1 MPGAYTVSM
10 GWGLLRCS
18 IASASRRYNSYIFQP
33 FIGGLSISKAPL
45 QASTS
50 SSWARSGKVS
60 RMPNRSSFQGP
71 RLIFTLP
78 ARHCELNG
86 PNLVSLSPLSRAEI
100 HAEAAER
107 AYEVK
112 GPVLAGLWSAT
123 IPICVGDK

>member
-1 MPGAYTVSM
+1 VGVSERAEALV
-10 GWGLLRCS
+10 GTLETRL
-18 IASASRRYNSYIFQP
+18 AEARRRSECLP
-33 FIGGLSISKAPL
+33 KR
-45 QASTS
+45 
-50 SSWARSGKVS
+50 RSGKPS
-60 RMPNRSSFQGP
+60 RTRNSSSFQAP
-71 RLIFTLP
+71 RRIFTLS

>member
-1 MPGAYTVSM
+1 MGVSERAEALV
-10 GWGLLRCS
+10 GTLETRLDE
-18 IASASRRYNSYIFQP
+18 ARRRSECLP
-33 FIGGLSISKAPL
+33 K
-45 QASTS
+45 
-50 SSWARSGKVS
+50 SGKPS
-60 RMPNRSSFQGP
+60 RTRNSSSFQAP
-71 RLIFTLP
+71 RRIFTLS

>member
-1 MPGAYTVSM
+1 MVGTVVGVSERAEALV
-10 GWGLLRCS
+10 GTLETRL
-18 IASASRRYNSYIFQP
+18 AEARRRSEYLP
-33 FIGGLSISKAPL
+33 KR
-45 QASTS
+45 
-50 SSWARSGKVS
+50 RSGKPS
-60 RMPNRSSFQGP
+60 RTRNSSSFQAP
-71 RLIFTLP
+71 RRIFTLS